1 MSSYCNFRRKKWKV
15 QEETITLTLWVNS
28 FSLDSLG
35 PGRFRSSSSHS
46 SLWSMCW
53 HWLEICAL
61 SVQCGGTTIST
72 PPCTSCW
79 PIFSFLEVWYG
90 ILPFLTYVY
99 QHTLT
104 EKDQRKYTHLC
115 FNFQGRSY
123 WLGKLLS
130 PERSL
135 WGYFNFPLYTLLC
148 YLNFLQQF
156 YFYNLGNKILNNIFK
171 KSMCIKILVPDRI
184 PRGWVCGLQHL

>member
-1 MSSYCNFRRKKWKV
+1 MYTEYDMTQENHDWRILNKLENCLWKV
-15 QEETITLTLWVNS
+15 KQTVILVYN
-28 FSLDSLG
+28 
-35 PGRFRSSSSHS
+35 
-46 SLWSMCW
+46 
-53 HWLEICAL
+53 
-61 SVQCGGTTIST
+61 
-72 PPCTSCW
+72 
-79 PIFSFLEVWYG
+79 G

-135 WGYFNFPLYTLLC
+135 WGYFNFPLYTLLR

-171 KSMCIKILVPDRI
+171 KSMCIYWGSTMSQDVYEIL
-184 PRGWVCGLQHL
+184 LKQYLT